1 MTKSEKRQYLE
12 LIADGQLPEVVER
25 LQAKIPPPHPAYKR
39 VSDLG
44 GRLRELNERI
54 DMGTLSK
61 EDVERVR
68 GRISGGLRDVVR
80 EYEPQPAAAEEATK
94 KEAFKLNLQPKE
106 ATKAPP
112 AEEMGFRGEVIFEGS
127 PSRKSRSIELVKG
140 YGAAFHQVTQ
150 AIKKAG
156 FTMEKS
162 DRAGG
167 RLSASLSPTSSAKFG
182 EVVEVWVKPTRNGRT
197 WVEIIVDSASPTTM
211 MDFGRHA
218 SKLNLLFSFLR

>member
-1 MTKSEKRQYLE
+1 MTKPEKRQYLSQ
-12 LIADGQLPEVVER
+12 IAAEQLPEVIEQ
-25 LQAKIPPPHPAYKR
+25 LLAAIPAPHPAFKR
-39 VSDLG
+39 VSDLA

-61 EDVERVR
+61 EDVGRVR
-68 GRISGGLRDVVR
+68 TRIAGGLRDVVQ
-80 EYEPQPAAAEEATK
+80 EYKPLPEKSDEEVKQKT
-94 KEAFKLNLQPKE
+94 FTLDLQPE
-106 ATKAPP
+106 PVAPVSP
-112 AEEMGFRGEVIFEGS
+112 TEEMGFRGDVDYKGS
-127 PSRKSRSIELVKG
+127 PSKKERSIELVKG

-156 FTMEKS
+156 FTMEKA

-167 RLSASLSPTSSAKFG
+167 RLSASLPATSSAKFG
-182 EVVEVWVKPTRNGRT
+182 EVVEVWVKPTVNGRT
-197 WVEIIVDSASPTTM
+197 WIEIVVDSASPTTM